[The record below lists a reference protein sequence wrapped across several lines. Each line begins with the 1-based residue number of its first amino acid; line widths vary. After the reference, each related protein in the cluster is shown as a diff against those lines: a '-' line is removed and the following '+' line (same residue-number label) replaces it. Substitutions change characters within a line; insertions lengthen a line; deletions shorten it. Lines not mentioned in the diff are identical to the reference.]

1 MATVTFPELHNNGIT
16 TLNGAINGSVTTINL
31 ATGGAAALGLDNSTT
46 DAYLTIIDA
55 TTWRKNPLTSP
66 ETLEIV
72 QVTAVSTD
80 TLTVTRGVD
89 GTSGIA
95 FGDGSIV
102 ELRQPAITIQRVY
115 DALTDGND
123 TIAPNIITTQDGT
136 ASAPSH
142 SFTDD
147 TDNGMY
153 RIGANNI
160 GFATAGTKALEVDA
174 SQNTVFSGAANP
186 VSERGHDM
194 GTASLPWKDIHH
206 ETMVMYP
213 SNAGSQPLRYNTMSG
228 EVSGTPQSNFMQ
240 IEVADGTVSSQVIVV
255 RYRGHKRAD
264 YTGQL
269 QTIGWQGNTAKAHTG
284 VVGTTTIDWGNDGNV
299 QSFTFGAGNETLA
312 FTNPADSTIGGGSNN
327 PAYCMLSITQD
338 ATGSR
343 TATWPAS
350 VKWPG
355 GTAPTLSTGSGAV
368 DLIVF
373 MFTGSSYLGF
383 SYLNYS

>member
-1 MATVTFPELHNNGIT
+1 MATVTFPEIHNNGIT
-16 TLNGAINGSVTTINL
+16 TLNGAITDSATTIVL
-31 ATGGAAALGLDNSTT
+31 ATGGASALGLDNSTT
-46 DAYLTIIDA
+46 DAYLTIIDP

-115 DALTDGND
+115 DALTDG
-123 TIAPNIITTQDGT
+123 
-136 ASAPSH
+136 
-142 SFTDD
+142 TDEL
-147 TDNGMY
+147 
-153 RIGANNI
+153 NI
-160 GFATAGTKALEVDA
+160 GGLVTAGDIDPSA
-174 SQNTVFSGAANP
+174 
-186 VSERGHDM
+186 ERGADI
-194 GTASLPWKDIHH
+194 GSATLPFQYVNAEK
-206 ETMVMYP
+206 YFLFP
-213 SNAGSQPLRYNTMSG
+213 SNAGSQPLRFHTIEG
-228 EVSGTPQSNFMQ
+228 VVSG
-240 IEVADGTVSSQVIVV
+240 SSFGNLVDIIVQNGSKVDQVPI
-255 RYRGHKRAD
+255 RARAAGSAANATSLPRVD
-264 YTGQL
+264 FGGSL
-269 QTIGWQGNTAKAHTG
+269 QTVGFQGNTIGTYTG
-284 VVGTTTIDWGNDGNV
+284 TGATTINWAITGNV
-299 QSFTFGAGNETLA
+299 QSFTFGAFNET
-312 FTNPADSTIGGGSNN
+312 FTFDDPEVPG
-327 PAYCMLSITQD
+327 YCMLSLTQD

-343 TATWPAS
+343 TVTWPAS
-350 VKWPG
+350 VKWAG